1 MTDTNYKKLSVSEL
15 CDRLEQY
22 SSFKLL
28 MHSSPDGDTFGSCTA
43 LSVLLSEMG
52 KTSYIVYPDKVFPEH
67 LLPFKKLPVYS
78 PAEALAIE
86 CDAVVTVDVA
96 SPVQLRDNYETY
108 KDKISLMIDHHDNGT
123 PMADNLIR
131 PDAAAVGEIIY
142 DIAEELIARGRVEKM
157 PLEAAE
163 AIYLS
168 ITSDTGCFK
177 YSNAS
182 PKTHRYAASLIE
194 LGVRSAYINMMCFD
208 SKSPEQIEA
217 EKITY
222 NNLHILLGGRLVI
235 AALDTKTKKGLKN
248 EYFENAV
255 NIARSVK
262 GALVSCSLK
271 EKEEFPGEYR
281 VSLRSGTSGVD
292 VSKICAQFGGG
303 GHVCAAGCSVSAESI
318 EKAIGLIVDKV
329 SEVLQGE

>member
-1 MTDTNYKKLSVSEL
+1 MDYRKLSVSEL
-15 CDRLEQY
+15 CDRLEGY

-43 LSVLLSEMG
+43 LSLLLAEMG
-52 KTSYIVYPDKVFPEH
+52 KTAYIVYPDKVFPEH
-67 LLPFKKLPVYS
+67 LLPFKTLEVYS
-78 PAEALAIE
+78 PEEAMAINCE
-86 CDAVVTVDVA
+86 AVVTVDVA
-96 SPVQLRDNYETY
+96 SPIQLRGNYDTY
-108 KDKISLMIDHHDNGT
+108 KDSICLMIDHHDNGT

-131 PDAAAVGEIIY
+131 PEAAAVGEIVY
-142 DIAEELIARGRVEKM
+142 EIAEELIARGRVEKM
-157 PLEAAE
+157 SLEVAE

-177 YSNAS
+177 YSNAT

-194 LGVRSAYINMMCFD
+194 RGVRSAYINMMCFD

-222 NNLHILLGGRLVI
+222 NNLHILLGGRLVV

-262 GALVSCSLK
+262 GALVSCSIK
-271 EKEEFPGEYR
+271 EKEEFPCEYR
-281 VSLRSGTSGVD
+281 VSLRSAPNGVD

-303 GHVCAAGCSVSAESI
+303 GHVCAAGCSI
-318 EKAIGLIVDKV
+318 EAPGIEGAIEIICEKV

>member
-1 MTDTNYKKLSVSEL
+1 MSEMTYKKLSVSEL
-15 CDRLEQY
+15 CDRLEIY
-22 SSFKLL
+22 SSYKLL

-43 LSVLLSEMG
+43 LSLLLSEMG

-67 LLPFKKLPVYS
+67 LLPFKTLPVYS
-78 PAEALAIE
+78 PAEAVGIE

-108 KDKISLMIDHHDNGT
+108 KDQICLMIDHHDNGT
-123 PMADNLIR
+123 PMADNLIC
-131 PDAAAVGEIIY
+131 PDACAVGEIVY
-142 DIAEELIARGRVEKM
+142 EIAQELIARGRVEKM
-157 PLEAAE
+157 SLEVAE

-177 YSNAS
+177 YSNAK

-194 LGVRSAYINMMCFD
+194 IGVRSAYINMMCFD

-222 NNLHILLGGRLVI
+222 NNLHILLGGKLVI
-235 AALDTKTKKGLKN
+235 AALDTKTKQGLKN

-271 EKEEFPGEYR
+271 EKEEIPGDFR
-281 VSLRSGTSGVD
+281 VSLRSGPSGVD

-303 GHVCAAGCSVSAESI
+303 GHVCAAGCSITAPSI
-318 EKAIGLIVDKV
+318 DKAIEIICEKV
-329 SEVLQGE
+329 SEVLPL